1 MKTLKYI
8 AALCCIASASC
19 TENNLDAVK
28 PEEPS
33 NGGTVLT
40 AMIGAD
46 TKTTI
51 GEKSGKEYTIL
62 WTAGDKIN
70 VNGEESSEAVIE
82 ADAKS
87 AKYSFAKELTA
98 PFSAVY
104 PSSVYKSEGVVTIPS
119 SQSYKAGTF
128 DPSSALLCAYSV
140 SDASLTFH
148 HLMAYLKLSF
158 GNTAGNTALEKIM
171 KVEVKSNG
179 TEPMS
184 GEFSVNYES
193 GSITPAE
200 GNESTIITMSCGTA
214 GLDLGN
220 EILVAIP
227 AQKYSKGLVITTFDK
242 VGNKSVYTTAATF
255 DAIAGNVYPMPIKM
269 ELYPGTTL
277 KAIKVG
283 SLLWAPVYCG
293 YSEEHPNGL
302 LYQYGRAKGQSY
314 YPAGESSSICVNAP
328 IQNPE
333 DDKFYKGKPDWYS
346 GTALTAWP
354 MSKDDVGYVEGKI
367 GNPCPEGWRI
377 PTRAELNNLVNTG
390 FTMTSVWK
398 YENSTKWTD
407 AENEKS
413 VVIGGFTLNGSELF
427 FAGVGGR
434 TSSAGMSFYRSNED
448 AYARIWASDRN
459 STDASKAS
467 CLDLQRKCTTK
478 KENGKDVKVGLTGP
492 NDFTLKF
499 KDDYVKAGGISV
511 RCVKNSE

>member
-8 AALCCIASASC
+8 AALCCITSASC

-28 PEEPS
+28 PEKPS

-40 AMIGAD
+40 AVIGAD

-51 GEKSGKEYTIL
+51 GEKSGKEYSIL

-70 VNGEESSEAVIE
+70 VNGGESSEAVIE
-82 ADAKS
+82 AGAKS

-128 DPSSALLCAYSV
+128 DPSSAVLCAYSG
-140 SDASLTFH
+140 SDVSLTFH

-179 TEPMS
+179 GEPMS
-184 GEFSVNYES
+184 GEFCVNYET

-220 EILVAIP
+220 EVLVAIP

-242 VGNKSVYTTAATF
+242 VDNKSVYTTTAAF
-255 DAIAGNVYPMPIKM
+255 DAMAGKVYPMPIKK

-293 YSEEHPNGL
+293 YSVEHPNGL

-328 IQNPE
+328 IQIPE
-333 DDKFYKGKPDWYS
+333 DDKFYKGKSDWYS

-377 PTRAELNNLVNTG
+377 PTRAELSNLVNTG
-390 FTMTSVWK
+390 FTMASVWK

-434 TSSAGMSFYRSNED
+434 TSGGKSFYRSNEE
-448 AYARIWASDRN
+448 AYARIWAFDRN

-467 CLDLQRKCTTK
+467 CLSLQRK
-478 KENGKDVKVGLTGP
+478 KDSKNVGLTGP
-492 NDFTLKF
+492 NDFTLKLR
-499 KDDYVKAGGISV
+499 DDYVKAGGISV

>member
-1 MKTLKYI
+1 MKTLRYI
-8 AALCCIASASC
+8 AALCCVALASC
-19 TENNLDAVK
+19 SDNNLDAVK

-33 NGGTVLT
+33 NEGTVLT
-40 AMIGAD
+40 AVIGAD

-87 AKYSFAKELTA
+87 AKYSFAKVLTA
-98 PFSAVY
+98 PFLAIY
-104 PSSVYKSEGVVTIPS
+104 PSSIYKSEGVVTIPS

-128 DPSSALLCAYSV
+128 DPSSALLCAYSG

-184 GEFSVNYES
+184 GEFSVNYET

-200 GNESTIITMSCGTA
+200 GNESTVITMSCGTA

-227 AQKYSKGLVITTFDK
+227 AQKYAKGLVITTFDK
-242 VGNKSVYTTAATF
+242 VDNKSVYTTAATF
-255 DAIAGNVYPMPIKM
+255 DAIAGKVYSMPIKM

-293 YSEEHPNGL
+293 YSVEHPNGL

-314 YPAGESSSICVNAP
+314 YPAGKTSSVCVDG
-328 IQNPE
+328 QTSNPA
-333 DDKFYKGKPDWYS
+333 DDKFYKASADWYA
-346 GTALTAWP
+346 GTALSSWP
-354 MSKDDVGYVEGKI
+354 MSATDAGYVEGKI
-367 GNPCPEGWRI
+367 GNPCPSGWRL
-377 PTRAELNNLVNTG
+377 PTAAEFEGLLKIG
-390 FTMTSVWK
+390 FVQP
-398 YENSTKWTD
+398 TKWSFAANGTD
-407 AENEKS
+407 AQNEA
-413 VVIGGFTLNGSELF
+413 VVVETGFTLNDDSGLF
-427 FAGVGGR
+427 FAAVGGR
-434 TSSAGMSFYRSNED
+434 SSAGQSYYRGSGEN
-448 AYARIWASDRN
+448 AYARIWASDIK
-459 STDASKAS
+459 SG
-467 CLDLQRKCTTK
+467 TTA
-478 KENGKDVKVGLTGP
+478 ENGVCLQLMRNGSSNEADGFKREIYA
-492 NDFTLKF
+492 LK
-499 KDDYVKAGGISV
+499 KAAGVSV

>member
-1 MKTLKYI
+1 MKTLRYI
-8 AALCCIASASC
+8 AALCCVALASC
-19 TENNLDAVK
+19 SDNNLDAVK

-33 NGGTVLT
+33 NEGTVLT
-40 AMIGAD
+40 AVIGAD

-70 VNGEESSEAVIE
+70 VNGEESSEVVIE

-87 AKYSFAKELTA
+87 AKYSFAKVLTA

-104 PSSVYKSEGVVTIPS
+104 PSSVYKSKGVVTIPS

-128 DPSSALLCAYSV
+128 DPSSAVLCAYSG

-179 TEPMS
+179 GEPMS

-200 GNESTIITMSCGTA
+200 GNASTVITMSCGTA

-227 AQKYSKGLVITTFDK
+227 AQKYAKGLVITTFDK

-255 DAIAGNVYPMPIKM
+255 DAMAGKVYPMPIKM

-293 YSEEHPNGL
+293 YSAEHPNGL

-314 YPAGESSSICVNAP
+314 YPASESSAICVNAP

-333 DDKFYKGKPDWYS
+333 DEKFYKGKSDWYS

-354 MSKDDVGYVEGKI
+354 MSETDAGYVEGKI

-377 PTRAELNNLVNTG
+377 PTRAELNDLVKIG
-390 FTMTSVWK
+390 FTMASVWK
-398 YENSTKWTD
+398 YENSTEWTD
-407 AENEKS
+407 AKSEKS
-413 VVIGGFTLNGSELF
+413 VVIGGFSLNGSELF

-434 TSSAGMSFYRSNED
+434 TSGGKSFYRSNEE

-467 CLDLQRKCTTK
+467 CLSLQRK
-478 KENGKDVKVGLTGP
+478 KDSKNVGLTGP
-492 NDFTLKF
+492 NDFTLKLR
-499 KDDYVKAGGISV
+499 DDYVKAGGISV

>member
-1 MKTLKYI
+1 MKTLRYI
-8 AALCCIASASC
+8 AALCCVALASC
-19 TENNLDAVK
+19 SENNLDAVK

-33 NGGTVLT
+33 NEGIVLT
-40 AMIGAD
+40 AEIGAD

-51 GEKSGKEYTIL
+51 GEKSGKDYSIL

-70 VNGEESSEAVIE
+70 VNGEESSEAVIGT
-82 ADAKS
+82 DAKS
-87 AKYSFAKELTA
+87 AKYSFARVLTA

-128 DPSSALLCAYSV
+128 DPSSAVLCAYSG

-179 TEPMS
+179 GEPMS

-193 GSITPAE
+193 GSIAPAE

-227 AQKYSKGLVITTFDK
+227 AQNYAKGLVITTFDK
-242 VGNKSVYTTAATF
+242 VGNKSVYTTTAAF
-255 DAIAGNVYPMPIKM
+255 DAMAGKVYPMPIKM

-293 YSEEHPNGL
+293 YSAEHPNGL
-302 LYQYGRAKGQSY
+302 LYQYGRAKGQPY

-333 DDKFYKGKPDWYS
+333 DDKFYKGKSDWYS

-354 MSKDDVGYVEGKI
+354 MSETDAGYVEGKI

-377 PTRAELNNLVNTG
+377 PTRAELSNLVNTG
-390 FTMTSVWK
+390 FTMASVWK

-434 TSSAGMSFYRSNED
+434 TSGGKSFYRSNEE

-467 CLDLQRKCTTK
+467 CLSLQRK
-478 KENGKDVKVGLTGP
+478 KDSKNVGLTGP
-492 NDFTLKF
+492 NDFTLKLR
-499 KDDYVKAGGISV
+499 DDYVKAGGISV

>member
-1 MKTLKYI
+1 MKTLRYI
-8 AALCCIASASC
+8 AALCCVALASC
-19 TENNLDAVK
+19 SENNLDAVK

-33 NGGTVLT
+33 NEGIVLT
-40 AMIGAD
+40 AVIGAD

-70 VNGEESSEAVIE
+70 VNGEESSEAVIGT
-82 ADAKS
+82 DAKS
-87 AKYSFAKELTA
+87 AKYSFTRVLTA

-128 DPSSALLCAYSV
+128 DPSSAVLCAYSG

-179 TEPMS
+179 GEPMS

-193 GSITPAE
+193 GSIAPAE

-227 AQKYSKGLVITTFDK
+227 AQNYAKGLVITTFDK
-242 VGNKSVYTTAATF
+242 VGNKSVYTTTAAF
-255 DAIAGNVYPMPIKM
+255 DAMAGKVYPMPIKM

-293 YSEEHPNGL
+293 YSAEHPNGL
-302 LYQYGRAKGQSY
+302 LYQYGRAKGQPY

-333 DDKFYKGKPDWYS
+333 DDKFYKGKSDWYS

-354 MSKDDVGYVEGKI
+354 MSETDAGYVEGKT

-377 PTRAELNNLVNTG
+377 PTRAELSNLVNTG
-390 FTMTSVWK
+390 FTMASVWK

-407 AENEKS
+407 AESEKS

-434 TSSAGMSFYRSNED
+434 TSGGKSFYRSNEE

-467 CLDLQRKCTTK
+467 CLSLQRK
-478 KENGKDVKVGLTGP
+478 KDSKNVGLTGP
-492 NDFTLKF
+492 NDFTLKLR
-499 KDDYVKAGGISV
+499 DDYVKAGGISV

>member
-1 MKTLKYI
+1 MKTLRYI
-8 AALCCIASASC
+8 AALCCVALASC
-19 TENNLDAVK
+19 SENNLDAVK

-33 NGGTVLT
+33 NEGIVLT
-40 AMIGAD
+40 AVIGAD

-51 GEKSGKEYTIL
+51 GEKSGKDYSIL

-70 VNGEESSEAVIE
+70 VNGEESSEAVIGT
-82 ADAKS
+82 DAKS
-87 AKYSFAKELTA
+87 AKYSFARVLTA

-119 SQSYKAGTF
+119 SQSYKAGIF
-128 DPSSALLCAYSV
+128 DPSSAVLCAYSG

-179 TEPMS
+179 GEPMS

-193 GSITPAE
+193 GSIAPAE

-227 AQKYSKGLVITTFDK
+227 AQNYAKGLVITTFDK
-242 VGNKSVYTTAATF
+242 VGNKSVYTTTAAF
-255 DAIAGNVYPMPIKM
+255 DAMAGKVYPMPIKM

-293 YSEEHPNGL
+293 YSAEHPNGL
-302 LYQYGRAKGQSY
+302 LYQYGRAKGQPY

-333 DDKFYKGKPDWYS
+333 DDKFYKGKSDWYS

-354 MSKDDVGYVEGKI
+354 MSETDAGYVEGKI

-377 PTRAELNNLVNTG
+377 PTRAELSNLVNTG
-390 FTMTSVWK
+390 FTMASVWK

-434 TSSAGMSFYRSNED
+434 TSGGKSFYRSNEE

-467 CLDLQRKCTTK
+467 CLSLQRK
-478 KENGKDVKVGLTGP
+478 KDSKNVGLTGP
-492 NDFTLKF
+492 NDFTLKLR
-499 KDDYVKAGGISV
+499 DDYVKAGGISV

>member
-8 AALCCIASASC
+8 AALCCMALASC

-40 AMIGAD
+40 AVIGAD

-70 VNGEESSEAVIE
+70 VNGEESFEAVIE

-128 DPSSALLCAYSV
+128 DPSSALLCAYSG

-158 GNTAGNTALEKIM
+158 GNTAGNTALEKIT

-184 GEFSVNYES
+184 GEFCVNYET

-227 AQKYSKGLVITTFDK
+227 AQKYAKGLVITTFDK

-255 DAIAGNVYPMPIKM
+255 DAMAGKVYPMPIKM

-293 YSEEHPNGL
+293 YSVEHPNGL

-314 YPAGESSSICVNAP
+314 YPASESSSICVNAP

-407 AENEKS
+407 AKNEKS
-413 VVIGGFTLNGSELF
+413 VVLGGFTLNGSELF
-427 FAGVGGR
+427 LAGVGGR
-434 TSSAGMSFYRSNED
+434 ASGGKSFYRSNEE
-448 AYARIWASDRN
+448 AYARIWASDGN
-459 STDASKAS
+459 STDASRAS
-467 CLDLQRKCTTK
+467 CLSLQRK
-478 KENGKDVKVGLTGP
+478 KDSKSVGLTGP
-492 NDFTLKF
+492 NDFTLELR
-499 KDDYVKAGGISV
+499 DNYVKAGGISV

>member
-8 AALCCIASASC
+8 AALCCIALASC

-40 AMIGAD
+40 AVIGAD

-51 GEKSGKEYTIL
+51 GEKSGKEYSIL

-128 DPSSALLCAYSV
+128 DPSSALLCAYSG

-184 GEFSVNYES
+184 GEFSVNYET

-214 GLDLGN
+214 GLDLGK

-227 AQKYSKGLVITTFDK
+227 AQKYAKGLVITTFDK

-255 DAIAGNVYPMPIKM
+255 DAIAGKVYPMPIKM

-293 YSEEHPNGL
+293 YNIEHPNGM
-302 LYQYGRAKGQSY
+302 LYQYGRAKGQTY

-333 DDKFYKGKPDWYS
+333 DDKFYKGKSDWFS

-367 GNPCPEGWRI
+367 ENPCPEGWRI
-377 PTRAELNNLVNTG
+377 PTRVELSNLVNTG

-407 AENEKS
+407 AKNEKS

-427 FAGVGGR
+427 LAGVGGR
-434 TSSAGMSFYRSNED
+434 ASGGKSFYRSNEE

-467 CLDLQRKCTTK
+467 CLSLQRK
-478 KENGKDVKVGLTGP
+478 KDSKNVGLTGP
-492 NDFTLKF
+492 KDFTLEL
-499 KDDYVKAGGISV
+499 KDNYVKAGGISV